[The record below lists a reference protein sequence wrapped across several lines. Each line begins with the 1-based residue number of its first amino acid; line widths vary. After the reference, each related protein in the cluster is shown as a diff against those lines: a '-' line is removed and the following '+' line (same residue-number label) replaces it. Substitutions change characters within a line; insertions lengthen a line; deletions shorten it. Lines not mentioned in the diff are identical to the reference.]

1 MRSVVAAVLV
11 PVVVVF
17 LIGPYTFLP
26 SLLEYGVARDVKTR
40 LGVEKQPEVKL
51 RSDPPLAML
60 RGEFAGGRIVMR
72 NADLGGVRVERTSIE
87 LDPFDINVW
96 ATMKNG
102 RVVDREPLSGD
113 LRAEISEDEILRL
126 AEARSEM
133 PVTGVDLKQGGVVVG
148 SEASAL
154 GSQFPVD
161 VEGDLVVRDGD
172 LVFEPQ
178 GLEAA
183 GVPVPDELADQL
195 LAGAEFEYPLDRLP
209 YQTSVT
215 GVETGEGRLVLD
227 GRVPSIPL
235 GVYPGS

>member
-1 MRSVVAAVLV
+1 VRSVIAAVFV

-40 LGVEKQPEVKL
+40 LGIEKQPEVKL
-51 RSDPPLAML
+51 RSDPQLAML
-60 RGEFAGGRIVMR
+60 RGEFTGGRIGMR
-72 NADLGGVRVERTSIE
+72 NTDLGGVRARRASIE

-113 LRAEISEDEILRL
+113 LRVEISEDEILRL
-126 AEARSEM
+126 AKARSDL
-133 PVTGVDLKQGGVVVG
+133 PVTGVDLTQGGTVVG
-148 SEASAL
+148 SEASVL
-154 GSQFPVD
+154 GSQIPVD

-178 GLEAA
+178 SLEAA
-183 GVPVPDELADQL
+183 GVPVPEELADEL
-195 LAGAEFEYPLDRLP
+195 LGGAEFEYSLDRLP
-209 YQTSVT
+209 YQTRVT
-215 GVETGEGRLVLD
+215 GVETEEGSLILS

-235 GVYPGS
+235 GVYPGG

>member
-1 MRSVVAAVLV
+1 MRSVFAAVLV

-51 RSDPPLAML
+51 RSEPPLSML
-60 RGEFAGGRIVMR
+60 RGEFAGGRVVMR
-72 NADLGGVRVERTSIE
+72 NADLGGVRAERASIE

-102 RVVDREPLSGD
+102 RMVDRESLSGD
-113 LRAEISEDEILRL
+113 LRVEVSEDEILRL

-133 PVTGVDLKQGGVVVG
+133 PVTGVDLKDGGVVIG

-154 GSQFPVD
+154 GTQLPVD
-161 VEGDLVVRDGD
+161 VEGDLSVRDGD

-183 GVPVPDELADQL
+183 GVLVPEELADEL

-209 YQTSVT
+209 YQTRIT
-215 GVETGEGRLVLD
+215 GVETGEGRLVLN
-227 GRVPSIPL
+227 GRVPSILL
-235 GVYPGS
+235 GAYPGG

>member
-1 MRSVVAAVLV
+1 LRSVIAAVLV

-40 LGVEKQPEVKL
+40 LGVEKQPEVEL
-51 RSDPPLAML
+51 RSDPPLSML
-60 RGEFAGGRIVMR
+60 RGEFAGGRIVMS
-72 NADLGGVRVERTSIE
+72 NAELGGVRAERASIE

-102 RVVDREPLSGD
+102 RVIDREPLSGD
-113 LRAEISEDEILRL
+113 LRVEISEDEILRL

-133 PVTGVDLKQGGVVVG
+133 PVTGVDVKQGGVVVG
-148 SEASAL
+148 SQASAL

-161 VEGDLVVRDGD
+161 VEGDLIVRDGD

-183 GVPVPDELADQL
+183 GVPVPDDLADEL
-195 LAGAEFEYPLDRLP
+195 LAGAVFEYPLDRLP
-209 YQTSVT
+209 YQTRVT
-215 GVETGEGRLVLD
+215 GVETEEGRLVLD

-235 GVYPGS
+235 GVYPSG

>member
-1 MRSVVAAVLV
+1 MLV

-40 LGVEKQPEVKL
+40 LGVEKQPEVEL
-51 RSDPPLAML
+51 RSDPPLSML
-60 RGEFAGGRIVMR
+60 RGEFAGGRIVMS
-72 NADLGGVRVERTSIE
+72 NAELGGVRAERASIE

-102 RVVDREPLSGD
+102 RVIDREPLSGD
-113 LRAEISEDEILRL
+113 LRVEISEDEILRL

-133 PVTGVDLKQGGVVVG
+133 PVTGVDVKQGGVVVG

-161 VEGDLVVRDGD
+161 VEGDLIVRDGD

-183 GVPVPDELADQL
+183 GVPAPAELAEEL
-195 LAGAEFEYPLDRLP
+195 LAGAEFECPLDRLP
-209 YQTSVT
+209 YQIRVT
-215 GVETGEGRLVLD
+215 GVETEEGRLVLD

-235 GVYPGS
+235 GVYPSG

>member
-1 MRSVVAAVLV
+1 MRSVFAAVLV

-51 RSDPPLAML
+51 RSDPPLSML
-60 RGEFAGGRIVMR
+60 RGEFAGGRVVMR
-72 NADLGGVRVERTSIE
+72 NADLGGVRAERASIE

-113 LRAEISEDEILRL
+113 LRVEVSEDEILRL

-133 PVTGVDLKQGGVVVG
+133 PVTGVDLKDGGVVIG

-154 GSQFPVD
+154 GTQLPVD
-161 VEGDLVVRDGD
+161 VEGDLSVRDGD

-183 GVPVPDELADQL
+183 GVPVPEELADEL

-209 YQTSVT
+209 YQTRIT
-215 GVETGEGRLVLD
+215 GVETGEGRLVLN
-227 GRVPSIPL
+227 GRVPSILL
-235 GVYPGS
+235 GAYPGG